1 MFFTRIDSTSHP
13 LFAECRKIYCNN
25 FPPEEQR
32 ELQEQERVFKTYRNF
47 HFMAITECDKVVGLI
62 TYWRFINCFFIEH
75 LAIHN
80 NYKGQGYGSRA
91 IEHLKQL
98 SDNDRVP
105 ALLEIEIPDTPKK
118 IRRAGFYTKL
128 NFDMSSISHFQP
140 PFHEG
145 EQPLEMRLMC
155 YPYII
160 GEQEYNR
167 FKEQYYSIMPD
178 FSPKSNESGMNN
190 EGEMSK
196 ESVSVNNAENNAKQA
211 DEPAEVTEPADET
224 TFSQLG
230 LGGNIL
236 KAIDEL
242 GYKSPTPVQKRII
255 PQIIG
260 DNRDLVC
267 LAQTGTGKTAAF
279 GLPVLQKIEKKMASG
294 NIVEDIKE
302 YQQHNTD
309 PNKKWYSFFEK
320 RTQVLILSPTREL
333 CRQIAQDLK
342 NYSKYIEG
350 LSVVPVYGG
359 ANIEQQ
365 IRSLKRDPQIIV
377 ATPGRMLDLLKR
389 KAADISGIHTLILD
403 EADEMLN
410 MGFKEE
416 LDGILES
423 APEKKQVLLF
433 SATMPAEVESIA
445 HNYMKQAEVV
455 TVGERNSGS
464 DNVLHFYYTV
474 HEKERYAA
482 LKRIADYNPDIYG
495 IIFCRTKSQTQEISD
510 SLIRDG
516 YNADALHGDLSQ
528 AQRDHVMLRFKSR
541 TLQMLVATDV
551 AARGIDVNNL
561 SHVINY
567 NLPDEVEQ
575 YTHRSGRTGRADKTG
590 QSIVIINSK
599 ELHKIRRIE
608 KIIGKEFTKSQ
619 IPTGEE
625 VCSRQLV
632 SLIEKIRR
640 IPVDEK
646 INEYLPLVEEQ
657 WKDLSREDIIKKFI
671 SCEFNRFIEYYRN
684 APDLNIQKGHK
695 GEAAHNAGND
705 SKNFSDRSN
714 SKQKEG
720 KRGKRGG
727 KLKSAGDEIEPRRAE
742 KGYDLVKL
750 NIGEKNKIT
759 TRHLIRLMTSVGIGK
774 RGIGRIEIR
783 HNTCYIS
790 IADRASQYVVEQLNN
805 TDYRGVRLKCSVY
818 K

>member
-1 MFFTRIDSTSHP
+1 MFLTRIDSTSHP
-13 LFAECRKIYCNN
+13 LFAQCRKIYCNN
-25 FPPEEQR
+25 FPIEEQR
-32 ELQEQERVFKTYRNF
+32 DLEEQERVFRTYSNF
-47 HFMAITECDKVVGLI
+47 HFMAITEGDKVVGFI
-62 TYWRFINCFFIEH
+62 TYWRFINCFFGEH

-80 NYKGQGYGSRA
+80 NYKGIGYGTMA

-98 SDNDRVP
+98 ADKERIPV
-105 ALLEIEIPDTPKK
+105 LLEIEIPDTPKRE
-118 IRRAGFYTKL
+118 RRAAFYSRL
-128 NFDMSSISHFQP
+128 DFDMSSITHFQP
-140 PFHEG
+140 PFHKEHR
-145 EQPLEMRLMC
+145 PLEMKLMC
-155 YPYII
+155 YPCII
-160 GEQEYNR
+160 GEQEYNI

-178 FSPKSNESGMNN
+178 FSPKEELPAAGTGSTEISGTGNN
-190 EGEMSK
+190 E
-196 ESVSVNNAENNAKQA
+196 
-211 DEPAEVTEPADET
+211 PEVLFT
-224 TFSQLG
+224 QLG
-230 LGGNIL
+230 LSENIL
-236 KAIDEL
+236 KAIEEL
-242 GYKSPTPVQKRII
+242 DYKTPTPVQSRII
-255 PQIIG
+255 PQIIAQ
-260 DNRDLVC
+260 NRDMVC

-279 GLPVLQKIEKKMASG
+279 GLPVLHKIEKKMLSG
-294 NIVEDIKE
+294 NLAEDIKE
-302 YQQHNTD
+302 YQQHNAD

-350 LSVVPVYGG
+350 LSVVSVYGG

-365 IRSLKRDPQIIV
+365 IRALKKDPQIIV

-423 APEKKQVLLF
+423 APDKKQVLLF
-433 SATMPAEVESIA
+433 SATMPAEVETIA
-445 HNYMKQAEVV
+445 HNYMKEAEVI

-464 DNVLHFYYTV
+464 DNVEHFYFTV

-482 LKRIADYNPDIYG
+482 LKRIADYYPDIYG
-495 IIFCRTKSQTQEISD
+495 IIFCRTKKETQDISD

-528 AQRDHVMLRFKSR
+528 SQRDHVMLRFKSR
-541 TLQMLVATDV
+541 NLQMLVATDV

-590 QSIVIINSK
+590 QSIAIINSK

-608 KIIGKEFTKSQ
+608 KIIGKEFTQSLV
-619 IPTGEE
+619 PTGEE
-625 VCSRQLV
+625 VCSKQLI
-632 SLIEKIRR
+632 SLIEKVNQ

-646 INEYLPLVEEQ
+646 INEYLPLVEEC
-657 WKDLSREDIIKKFI
+657 WKELGREDIIKKFI
-671 SCEFNRFIEYYRN
+671 ACEFNRFIDYYKN
-684 APDLNIQKGHK
+684 APDLNMQKGHK
-695 GEAAHNAGND
+695 GKET
-705 SKNFSDRSN
+705 KKSD
-714 SKQKEG
+714 
-720 KRGKRGG
+720 
-727 KLKSAGDEIEPRRAE
+727 KLKSSGDEVEPRRAE
-742 KGYDLVKL
+742 KGYNLVKL

-790 IADRASQYVVEQLNN
+790 IADRASQYVVDQLNN
-805 TDYRGVRLKCSVY
+805 TDYRGVRLKCSIF